1 MSTSTAIRD
10 LARPWL
16 AAIADTAGT
25 LTERGWAEA
34 NAGNLSVR
42 VPAPARAP
50 GDPFALPVTVRALA
64 GHCLLIKRAGVR
76 MRDLAR
82 RPSDGLCAVTVGPGG
97 SARLIGDSPSSEL
110 AAHLAAHAALV
121 RFRPADRVL
130 LHTHPTNLAALSLLV
145 GHRALPGLLA
155 RIHTEAPV
163 LLQGRLTALPFAP
176 PGSARLAR
184 ATARALVQFPAVVW
198 PAHGIAATGL
208 DFDSTLDLVELADK
222 CAHIALLAGA
232 RPSNRIGL
240 TPRQRRAIRRAF
252 GLKS

>member
-1 MSTSTAIRD
+1 MST

-16 AAIADTAGT
+16 AAVAETARA
-25 LTERGWAEA
+25 LAERGWAEA
-34 NAGNLSVR
+34 NAGNLSLRVA
-42 VPAPARAP
+42 VPARVRGRAVR
-50 GDPFALPVTVRALA
+50 LPVPADPLA

-130 LHTHPTNLAALSLLV
+130 LHTHPTNLAALSLIV
-145 GHRALPGLLA
+145 AHRSLPGLLV
-155 RIHTEAPV
+155 RMHTEAPV
-163 LLQGRLTALPFAP
+163 LLQDLLAALPFCP
-176 PGSARLAR
+176 PGSLALAR
-184 ATARALVQFPAVVW
+184 ATARALRRFRTVVW
-198 PAHGIAATGL
+198 AGHGLAASAPDL
-208 DFDSTLDLVELADK
+208 ASALDLVELTEK

-232 RPSNRIGL
+232 TARGHIGL
-240 TPRQRRAIRRAF
+240 SPAQCRAVRTSF
-252 GLKS
+252 GLKP